1 MSEKVITLNRKARH
15 NYEIIDTMEAGIVLL
30 GTEVKSLRDGR
41 INLKDS
47 YARVKNGELWL
58 IGAHISA
65 YSHGS
70 YNNHLPERERK
81 LLLHNY
87 EIRRLIGKTE
97 ESGLTLVPLKV
108 YFKKGKVKVQLGLAR
123 GKRAYDKRHDM
134 AKRDADREIS
144 RAMKNKEDLVSIWP
158 LAVGKSAKS

>member
-1 MSEKVITLNRKARH
+1 MAEKIITINRKARH

-58 IGAHISA
+58 IGAHISS

-81 LLLHNY
+81 LLLHKY
-87 EIRRLIGKTE
+87 EIRRLIGKTVE
-97 ESGLTLVPLKV
+97 AGLTLVPLKV

-123 GKRAYDKRHDM
+123 GKRAYDKRRDM
-134 AKRDADREIS
+134 AKRDAEREIS
-144 RAMKNKEDLVSIWP
+144 RALKNK
-158 LAVGKSAKS
+158 GRFQ